1 MQRWEIMPPIIKNQN
16 FPCLIQSP
24 WQKYPGSTSWS
35 LIIGNMQPTFKGPKS
50 TPKKMRWQD
59 KCTWCTTGPS
69 EPSPQHSCH
78 KQTPPC
84 LVQILSCCMPPVLGW
99 PLQGQAPCAFV
110 SMISASLVISR
121 CRLGL
126 CLSNH
131 HATMTAFT
139 FAYEQKLEWLLRTTY
154 GFYGPYNARQW
165 GG

>member
-1 MQRWEIMPPIIKNQN
+1 
-16 FPCLIQSP
+16 
-24 WQKYPGSTSWS
+24 
-35 LIIGNMQPTFKGPKS
+35 
-50 TPKKMRWQD
+50 
-59 KCTWCTTGPS
+59 
-69 EPSPQHSCH
+69 
-78 KQTPPC
+78 
-84 LVQILSCCMPPVLGW
+84 MPPVLGW

-165 GG
+165 YNHPYSALEHSFNLPAKHWLHKLQSRGTWR